1 MVQVTTAI
9 VAAARAGSHPW
20 YGHIGDSLPD
30 FAISLAKA
38 LAILILTYLVAG
50 VVAQRFRSGFERGG
64 VPADVSLLFARVS
77 WAVAWALGVM
87 WAFYAVG
94 NDLSPLAALIG
105 VVGLALS
112 LSLQSVLQ
120 NLVAGIYLLVERP
133 FAIGDTIAV
142 VGPNGANH
150 EGRVED
156 IQMRTTHMRS
166 RDNELILMPNAAIFN
181 GVVTNRTAVGGYA
194 THVTVTFSKKTD
206 PEDARHRLSALLEA
220 LPSILANPAPNL
232 RVDSVGEANWTGSLS
247 FWVASAS
254 ASSDAMWAI
263 GGAFPEATV
272 SPAATA

>member
-1 MVQVTTAI
+1 VVQVTTAI
-9 VAAARAGSHPW
+9 VAAARAGSHSW
-20 YGHIGDSLPD
+20 YSHIGDSLPS

-38 LAILILTYLVAG
+38 LAILILTYFVAG
-50 VVAQRFRSGFERGG
+50 VLAQRFRSGFERGG
-64 VPADVSLLFARVS
+64 IPSDVSVLFARVA
-77 WAVAWALGVM
+77 WAAAWALGVM

-120 NLVAGIYLLVERP
+120 NLVAGIYLLIERP

-166 RDNELILMPNAAIFN
+166 RDNELILMPNAAIFT

-194 THVTVTFSKKTD
+194 THITLSFSRKSE
-206 PEDARHRLSALLEA
+206 PEEVRERLTALLQS
-220 LPSILANPAPNL
+220 LPSILANPAPTL
-232 RVDSVGEANWTGSLS
+232 RVDGVGESSWTGSLS
-247 FWVASAS
+247 FWVASSS
-254 ASSDAMWAI
+254 APSEAIWAI
-263 GGAFPEATV
+263 GHAFPEATV
-272 SPAATA
+272 NPAANT